1 MRRRVVREI
10 GTIAGIAVI
19 LAVVVL
25 TAGFFRRSAKWEI
38 FWEMREKAEAARIQ
52 EGLSLLDW
60 DVLRKTKGTYRSGA
74 TFLDELKAL
83 DGQHVHIIGYQ
94 VPNEEFRAMH
104 EFMLLPVPIECY
116 FCESPPMRDVVYV
129 KMKEGTTANLVNEP
143 ILING
148 ILRLHSAPK
157 SDYFY
162 VIEDAQW
169 GKAAEGQSL
178 TPKEVAPEH
187 RLGGA
192 HMEQPQLEEGYDPPI
207 AD

>member
-1 MRRRVVREI
+1 M
-10 GTIAGIAVI
+10 GTVFGIVLI

-25 TAGFFRRSAKWEI
+25 TAGFFRRSESWEKFEAI
-38 FWEMREKAEAARIQ
+38 RKKAEAAQREQ
-52 EGLSLLDW
+52 GVALLDW
-60 DVLRKTKGTYRSGA
+60 PVLQKTKGTYRSGP
-74 TFLDELKAL
+74 TFLSELQSL
-83 DGQHVHIIGYQ
+83 DGQAVHIIGYQ

-116 FCESPPMRDVVYV
+116 FCESPPMRDVVFV

-148 ILRLHSAPK
+148 TLRLHGAPK

-162 VIEDAQW
+162 VIEDAAW
-169 GKAAEGQSL
+169 GKAEEGQRL
-178 TPKEVAPEH
+178 TPKQVAPEH

-192 HMEQPQLEEGYDPPI
+192 HLEQPQLEEGYEPPV
-207 AD
+207 D